1 MNISTLSRLTGL
13 SVQDVNKFLS
23 VLADLSLS
31 PVSVCTKESI
41 DIDITPYGILHV
53 DVYDVNNVSI
63 TIDDNYKQKLLKC
76 VTEGYDPLLIRLE
89 HKAVSCLKSKYID
102 VLGE

>member
-23 VLADLSLS
+23 VLADISLS
-31 PVSVCTKESI
+31 PVSVCTKERI

-63 TIDDNYKQKLLKC
+63 TLDDNYKQKLLKC

-89 HKAVSCLKSKYID
+89 HKAVSCLKSKYVD